1 MYARLHLSLMTRLF
15 LIRLAFNFVGTLA
28 VVLGLIGIFLPLL
41 PTTPFLL
48 LATACYMR
56 GSQRMANWLMSNRL
70 FGQYI
75 RDFHEN
81 RGIPRKTKIWAL
93 SIMWVSLGIS
103 AWVMPVDWARPL
115 LLIPG
120 IGVTIYLWRYK
131 TRPPHDTTPHAN
143 KPSV

>member
-1 MYARLHLSLMTRLF
+1 MPRLLLVRILF
-15 LIRLAFNFVGTLA
+15 NIVGTLA

-56 GSQRMANWLMSNRL
+56 GSQRMAHWMHHNRF
-70 FGQYI
+70 FGAYL

-81 RGIPRKTKIWAL
+81 RGIPLKTKIIAL
-93 SIMWVSLGIS
+93 STLWISLGIS
-103 AWVMPVDWARPL
+103 AWVMPIAWARLL

-131 TRPPHDTTPHAN
+131 TRPAN
-143 KPSV
+143 TLPSSEYPDI

>member
-1 MYARLHLSLMTRLF
+1 MPRLF
-15 LIRLAFNFVGTLA
+15 LIRLAFNLVGTLA
-28 VVLGLIGIFLPLL
+28 VVLGLIGVFLPLL

-56 GSQRMANWLMSNRL
+56 GSERMANWLMNNRL
-70 FGQYI
+70 FGSYV

-81 RGIPRKTKIWAL
+81 RGIRRKTKLWAL
-93 SIMWVSLGIS
+93 GITWVSLGIS
-103 AWVMPVDWARPL
+103 AWVMPVAWIRPL

-131 TRPPHDTTPHAN
+131 TRPPDGTLPPVSPPPA
-143 KPSV
+143 